1 MQPRQEK
8 IQTVKYAPPPPGV
21 PAYGTRPSVE
31 ICFLGRSNYATAL
44 QAKRFIFGI
53 ENRDRLRHMYVVGK
67 NGTGKSK
74 FLELLVRQDIAHGH
88 GLCFIDPQGEMI
100 DDIANFIP
108 ESRLQDV
115 ALIDLTDTEYPVA
128 VNPFFGMPGPLK
140 HQYVDLLVGIFREY
154 CGGLWTSEAEYV
166 SRFIF
171 LALLDYKDA
180 SFFGVLS
187 MLTNAEYRKTVV
199 AATDDVVVR
208 SFWEKEFEE
217 KRALFEERV
226 TLPLKTKIGPFLFDP
241 IARGIFSQSSDS
253 FDFLEAIKSRK
264 IVLIRLPKGAMA
276 DDAVAFVGA
285 LFMALIRVAAMTLRA
300 RGEAGTPFFLYID
313 EFQNLQTHFFEHLF
327 SECTKANI
335 SITIAHRYIGQLSE
349 SVRTAIFGNVGNI
362 VVFRVSG
369 DDAVRLRPEM
379 TPVFDAKD
387 MMNLGTR
394 EFYIKMT
401 IRGEMYDPFS
411 GETLAVLLPR
421 HASLREAIV
430 MHSRE
435 QFAITRVAS
444 EEIFKKEL
452 ARYSGE
458 AL

>member
-1 MQPRQEK
+1 
-8 IQTVKYAPPPPGV
+8 
-21 PAYGTRPSVE
+21 
-31 ICFLGRSNYATAL
+31 L

-53 ENRDRLRHMYVVGK
+53 ENKDRLRHMYVVGK
-67 NGTGKSK
+67 SGSGKSK
-74 FLELLVRQDIAHGH
+74 FLELLARQDIANGH

-108 ESRLQDV
+108 ESRLKDV
-115 ALIDLTDTEYPVA
+115 ALLDLADTEYPVA

-140 HQYVDLLVGIFREY
+140 HQYIELLVGIFKEY
-154 CGGLWTSEAEYV
+154 CGELWTPEAEYV

-171 LALLDYKDA
+171 LALLDYEDA

-187 MLTNAEYRKTVV
+187 MLTNPDYRKKVIL
-199 AATDDVVVR
+199 ATDDAVVR
-208 SFWEKEFEE
+208 AFWEKEFEE
-217 KRALFEERV
+217 KHKLFEEKV

-253 FDFLEAIKSRK
+253 FDFLDAVKNKK

-285 LFMALIRVAAMTLRA
+285 LFMALIRVSAMTLRA
-300 RGEAGTPFFLYID
+300 RGEVGSPFYLYID
-313 EFQNLQTHFFEHLF
+313 EFQNLQTHFFEHFF
-327 SECTKANI
+327 SECAKANI
-335 SITIAHRYIGQLSE
+335 GVTLAHRYIGQLSE

-379 TPVFDAKD
+379 APVFDAKD

-421 HASLREAIV
+421 HASFREAIV
-430 MHSRE
+430 AHSRE
-435 QFAITRVAS
+435 RYAIPRAKA
-444 EEIFKKEL
+444 EELFRREL

-458 AL
+458 AV